1 MKSFEQQAAFI
12 IKDMKKKLENLNEAE
27 KKYVVACVSEIE
39 RTAKTLMRD
48 TVTNPNVTYH
58 RKHRPH
64 HPSVEGNPPAVD
76 YGTLRRSVTHTI
88 GEENGKPYALVGT
101 DLDYGRCL
109 EFGTSKMKPR
119 PWLSL
124 ATIKCADFMRQA
136 REQIL
141 GKAIKG

>member
-1 MKSFEQQAAFI
+1 VKSLEQQVAFI
-12 IKDMKKKLENLNEAE
+12 IKDMMKKVENLNKAE
-27 KKYVVACVSEIE
+27 KKYVVVSASAIE

-58 RKHRPH
+58 GNH
-64 HPSVEGNPPAVD
+64 HPSVAGNPPAVD
-76 YGTLRRSVTHTI
+76 YGTLRRSVTHTT

-101 DLDYGRCL
+101 DLDYGRHL